1 MEGTAFWLLAVLAA
15 MFVGISKGG
24 LPMAGAVAVPILALQ
39 ISPVTAAGLLLP
51 VYVVSDM
58 FGLWAYRKE
67 FNARVLKIIGVSATL
82 GIGIGWAT
90 AAWVD
95 ERWVTLIVGLIGLAF
110 VANRLVQHRKVAEA
124 QPARVLPGL
133 FWGTITGFTSF
144 VSHSGGPPYQV
155 YTLPLKMPRKVFAG
169 TSTIA
174 FAYIN
179 AVKLVPYCF
188 LGQINPASL
197 KIAAVL
203 ALPATAAVF
212 LGVWLVKVMSEKLYF
227 TLIYSAL
234 FVLSLKLVWDGLM
247 G

>member
-1 MEGTAFWLLAVLAA
+1 MEGTTFWLLATLAA
-15 MFVGISKGG
+15 MFVGVSKGG
-24 LPMAGAVAVPILALQ
+24 LPMAGAIAVPILALQ

-51 VYVVSDM
+51 VYIVSDM
-58 FGLWAYRKE
+58 FGLWAYRKA
-67 FNARVLKIIGVSATL
+67 FNARVLKIITAAATL

-95 ERWVTLIVGLIGLAF
+95 DRWVTLIVGVIGLAF
-110 VANRLVQHRKVAEA
+110 VANRLIQHRKVKEA
-124 QPARVLPGL
+124 QPARLLPGL
-133 FWGTITGFTSF
+133 FWGTIAGFTSF

-155 YTLPLKMPRKVFAG
+155 YTIPLKLPRTVFAG

-179 AVKLVPYCF
+179 AVKLIPYFF
-188 LGQINPASL
+188 LGQINLASL
-197 KIAAVL
+197 KVAAFL
-203 ALPATAAVF
+203 AIPATLAVF
-212 LGVWLVKVMSEKLYF
+212 LGVWLVKVMSEKLYY
-227 TLIYSAL
+227 TLIFSAL